1 MRSPYIKGATLA
13 LKMHRPGTK
22 SFIPQLDGCVEKL
35 RVEIVDI
42 IEPSTISIVLQVELE
57 QQDPSDPTPR
67 MILKVYDRQYSPQLR
82 EFKDTGPA
90 TSASEDEFSR
100 FVRGGF
106 MPQFLEGYEQSGP
119 WDSWAYGEWDVAKR
133 EAYFYAR
140 SIQSHEVEL
149 EIYDRLADIQGIH
162 VPTIFADVRLAPQH
176 GTTGKDESLTQYTE
190 VRAILMEY
198 IPGFPLSGIVTE
210 VPESDWAPICDQ
222 AIDVIM
228 RITDNDFIN
237 FDIKPRNIIV
247 RRSEADSYQVFYLD
261 FGECGFRDPSD
272 SDEMWR
278 ERKRQKDEEGAVGY
292 IMMNYISR
300 AKGKKGKKYKGT
312 LPLPW
317 EYKPSLRFDGEYI
330 ELYENAGETVI

>member
-22 SFIPQLDGCVEKL
+22 SFIPQLDGSVEKL

-42 IEPSTISIVLQVELE
+42 IEPSTMSIVLQVELG

-90 TSASEDEFSR
+90 TSASEEEFSR
-100 FVRGGF
+100 FARGGF

-149 EIYDRLADIQGIH
+149 EIYDRLADMQGIH

-210 VPESDWAPICDQ
+210 VP
-222 AIDVIM
+222 
-228 RITDNDFIN
+228 
-237 FDIKPRNIIV
+237 
-247 RRSEADSYQVFYLD
+247 
-261 FGECGFRDPSD
+261 
-272 SDEMWR
+272 
-278 ERKRQKDEEGAVGY
+278 
-292 IMMNYISR
+292 
-300 AKGKKGKKYKGT
+300 
-312 LPLPW
+312 
-317 EYKPSLRFDGEYI
+317 
-330 ELYENAGETVI
+330 